1 MGEKLRVGYTR
12 RADGRIEH
20 NFTFNGKR
28 YSVYGQSTNEC
39 DKKRIERIEA
49 IATGAYVPKPPR
61 VDKSEVTINQLY
73 EKWQK
78 GRKGSIQEATRYA
91 NDRRWKNIIDALGD
105 VKVSELTE
113 DMIFDARE
121 SMVELGTLSS
131 TTINDDMDL
140 LSAIC
145 RYAVD
150 QELLA
155 KDPSRHVA
163 PLKRT
168 EPESSETN
176 HRALTRDEQRLFFKY
191 AQSSWYYDYFAF
203 LASTGMRC
211 GEASA
216 LVWEDIDFTN
226 NVIHVTKTWSRVS
239 HKDWV
244 LRNGLKTK
252 AGKRD
257 IPMNEGIRA
266 ILLRQVEKNAV
277 CGKNDEY
284 NLVFRNTNGSWIQ
297 RNTTNLTIKHILWK
311 IAEEENVIIPTFSN
325 HAFRATFATRA
336 LEDGMDPQVLK
347 TILGHSKIAITLDLY
362 GHVLQDTKISAM
374 NQISIAV

>member
-20 NFTFNGKR
+20 KFTFNGKR

-176 HRALTRDEQRLFFKY
+176 HRALTRDEQRLFFKH

-252 AGKRD
+252 AGNNYAENEECDCKCKLKDISCCRITDKSDNLLDKCCKCNSKHYKHGNPKHPALAVSLLEVNSTSDKRKC
-257 IPMNEGIRA
+257 A
-266 ILLRQVEKNAV
+266 
-277 CGKNDEY
+277 
-284 NLVFRNTNGSWIQ
+284 
-297 RNTTNLTIKHILWK
+297 
-311 IAEEENVIIPTFSN
+311 
-325 HAFRATFATRA
+325 
-336 LEDGMDPQVLK
+336 
-347 TILGHSKIAITLDLY
+347 
-362 GHVLQDTKISAM
+362 
-374 NQISIAV
+374 